1 LKIRALLNEQH
12 SKKEQDKNILEKILN
27 KEKQKVIIKSDHEFF
42 SNSTPDVFENRLVKK
57 MKTVGEQEHFQFKI

>member
-1 LKIRALLNEQH
+1 LKIRALLNEQN

-42 SNSTPDVFENRLVKK
+42 CNSTPDVFENRIVEK
-57 MKTVGEQEHFQFKI
+57 MKTVGEQEHF